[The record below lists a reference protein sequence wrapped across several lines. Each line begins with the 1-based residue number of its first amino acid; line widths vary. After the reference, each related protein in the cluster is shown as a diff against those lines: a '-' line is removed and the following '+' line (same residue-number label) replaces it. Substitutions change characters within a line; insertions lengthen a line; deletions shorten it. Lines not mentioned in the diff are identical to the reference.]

1 MRVRSAGAA
10 AVVVALALAA
20 AGCGAGSASPSSSSS
35 SSAGAGSTPA
45 ATGTTGTGTGTGTGT
60 DTTGGSTGTGTAG
73 AATQTSTS
81 TSRGGGKHGKSG
93 SSTPAAPAGLAGTT
107 GYGTYE
113 FCAGTC
119 TGSVPASLRRPL
131 KLPDDDGGPCPATFT
146 ENGPVQPLELPA
158 QVGFGSVPGS
168 PWLKSQITW
177 TAAGTYTGPI
187 LIRGGQ
193 IGGDAGPLGFGQGAT
208 PYDELQ
214 LLDPGVGAP
223 KVLHGGRAWIS
234 LTRVRTA
241 GCYAYQIDGTS
252 FSEVIVFRAVG

>member
-1 MRVRSAGAA
+1 MRVRSGGA
-10 AVVVALALAA
+10 VTVMVALTLAA
-20 AGCGAGSASPSSSSS
+20 AGCGAASSSSS
-35 SSAGAGSTPA
+35 SSPAAGSTPA
-45 ATGTTGTGTGTGTGT
+45 ATRTGTGTATGTGTGTSAGSTGTG
-60 DTTGGSTGTGTAG
+60 TTGGSTGTGT
-73 AATQTSTS
+73 TTS
-81 TSRGGGKHGKSG
+81 TSRGGKHGKHGTPG
-93 SSTPAAPAGLAGTT
+93 SSPAVPAGLAGTT

-131 KLPDDDGGPCPATFT
+131 KLPADDDGPCPATFT
-146 ENGPVQPLELPA
+146 ENGPVQPLDLPA

-177 TAAGTYTGPI
+177 TAAGVYTGPI

-193 IGGDAGPLGFGQGAT
+193 IGGAGDPLGFGQGTT

-214 LLDPGVGAP
+214 LLDAGVGAP
-223 KVLHGGRAWIS
+223 NVLHGGRAWIT

-241 GCYAYQIDGTS
+241 GCYAYQVDGTS
-252 FSEVIVFRAVG
+252 FTEVIVFRAVG